1 MNRGLVAVLA
11 ATLGV
16 AAIGAGAAAKD
27 GEKSW
32 REDEMK
38 RRFVEKVGLT
48 EAQADKLEAAMKE
61 RRKAVRP
68 LKRELRD
75 AMLKL
80 KDQVED
86 EAGDEQ
92 VKATLERLKKARN
105 AMRAEK
111 DRFQTKIAEML
122 PPTVSAKLLLARGKM
137 RAHMRGMGPGGPG
150 GMRRFEK
157 RMLKR
162 RHHRGGPGDGPGDDD
177 EERLKD
183 AVHEEETVEREE
195 VEDD

>member
-11 ATLGV
+11 AVLGV
-16 AAIGAGAAAKD
+16 AAFGGPAAAKEE
-27 GEKSW
+27 GKSW
-32 REDEMK
+32 RDDEMK
-38 RRFVEKVGLT
+38 RRFVEKIGLT

-61 RRKAVRP
+61 QKKAVRP

-92 VKATLERLKKARN
+92 VKATLERLKKARS
-105 AMRAEK
+105 AMRAEQ
-111 DRFQTKIAEML
+111 DRFQTKITEML
-122 PPTVSAKLLLARGKM
+122 PPTVSAKLLLARGKIMM
-137 RAHMRGMGPGGPG
+137 RMHGMGPGMGRG
-150 GMRRFEK
+150 GARRIEK
-157 RMLKR
+157 RFMKR
-162 RHHRGGPGDGPGDDD
+162 RHHRGGPGGPPDND

-183 AVHEEETVEREE
+183 AVHEGVEEEDA
-195 VEDD
+195 EDD